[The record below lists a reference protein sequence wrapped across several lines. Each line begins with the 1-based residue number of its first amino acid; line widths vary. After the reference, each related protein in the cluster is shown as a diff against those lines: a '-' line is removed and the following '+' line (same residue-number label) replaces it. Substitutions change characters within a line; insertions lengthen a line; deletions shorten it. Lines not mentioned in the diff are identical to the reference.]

1 MSDKLYTIG
10 KISALTNVSIDQL
23 RNYDKIGLLKPEG
36 RGSNNYRY
44 YTENQLED
52 ILVIKELKNIGIP
65 LRMIGKFLE
74 NGDLETIQKTMEEA
88 SEESQRIEEKVAEF
102 LGQYH
107 IFCAP
112 ADARSKLYELKNL
125 LQEYERLKT
134 RAARSDAA
142 REEFDNT

>member
-1 MSDKLYTIG
+1 
-10 KISALTNVSIDQL
+10 
-23 RNYDKIGLLKPEG
+23 
-36 RGSNNYRY
+36 
-44 YTENQLED
+44 
-52 ILVIKELKNIGIP
+52 
-65 LRMIGKFLE
+65 
-74 NGDLETIQKTMEEA
+74 MEEA

-142 REEFDNT
+142 REEFDNTRNELLKFGEEAGIDFGEDIAAGLSRLQMKATEYRLASRKKLSLKKNTIWKNFRALNVVRIHSMS

>member
-1 MSDKLYTIG
+1 MMNHRLP
-10 KISALTNVSIDQL
+10 
-23 RNYDKIGLLKPEG
+23 LLIIAI
-36 RGSNNYRY
+36 
-44 YTENQLED
+44 LC
-52 ILVIKELKNIGIP
+52 LVIGIGVSAVSFFVPALAKFSWVVLAVGIAVAVLGIVLLIARAALASADGRRAREQKIKQEEEQRK
-65 LRMIGKFLE
+65 LRE
-74 NGDLETIQKTMEEA
+74 PVEAIQKTMEEA

-134 RAARSDAA
+134 RSRKK
-142 REEFDNT
+142 